1 MDAVFFSEIGLPKM
15 QKSMYNG
22 TYTVIRSVSSM
33 KILAMI
39 VPVLVLLV
47 FMRLST
53 SLLASGT
60 VNPLVMIGIAALG
73 MVAILAM
80 RPKNKG
86 VKAASNL
93 EKKARGEFALD
104 AFADD
109 AKLESMFLAAIKDYN
124 GNMPK
129 AALAKLTKL
138 APQCTGD
145 KEIYAVSMATAQC
158 HLILGK
164 PLLSIR
170 EYTRALSIHPTA
182 EVAMELGSCHQRLGN
197 LDKARDAYE
206 FALDLDAENLEAL
219 SRIATTYVADHDWN
233 TALDY
238 ANRVIDKEENNSSAL
253 ATAAICHGLLN
264 NEILHKHYTELAV
277 ENGYT
282 RKKIEETV
290 FTLKK
295 RSK

>member
-1 MDAVFFSEIGLPKM
+1 
-15 QKSMYNG
+15 
-22 TYTVIRSVSSM
+22 M

-47 FMRLST
+47 FMRLTT
-53 SLLASGT
+53 SLLASGS
-60 VNPLVMIGIAALG
+60 VNPLVMIGGAALG

-80 RPKNKG
+80 KPKNKG
-86 VKAASNL
+86 GKSASDL

-109 AKLESMFLAAIKDYN
+109 PKLESLFLAAIKDYN
-124 GNMPK
+124 SNMPK

-138 APQCTGD
+138 APQCTGE

-158 HLILGK
+158 HLVLGK

-197 LDKARDAYE
+197 LEKARDTYE
-206 FALDLDAENLEAL
+206 FAQDLDENNLEAR
-219 SRIATTYVADHDWN
+219 SRIATTYVADHDFR
-233 TALDY
+233 TALDH
-238 ANRVIDKEENNSSAL
+238 ANMVLDKDENHASAL
-253 ATAAICHGLLN
+253 ATAAICHSLLDDPVMS
-264 NEILHKHYTELAV
+264 KYYTDLAV
-277 ENGYT
+277 ENGYN
-282 RKKIEETV
+282 RKKIDETV

-295 RSK
+295 RVK